1 MLFYSQQGE
10 DLFIL
15 KNLINKKCP
24 SGVFVEVGAL
34 DGIKYSNTGFLE
46 QELCFSGVLIEPSEF
61 FYRLEQSRH
70 KCICVRKAIA
80 ETHKRVLFKQ
90 DWARSGIVDT
100 LPEEYLHQQFYEG
113 NVDKP
118 FRMEEYVR
126 ELETTPLHDVLEEH
140 KIEYI
145 DFMSI
150 DVEGGELGVLQSMN
164 WDIPTYVI
172 CIELQ
177 GVDEDKDNA
186 CRQILI
192 ENGFKLRQKLSI
204 NEFYVNDAYFRK
216 NELYDPDKPYVDWSV
231 YTHIWQIG
239 SFLNLEPNCIEEVQ
253 RVILG

>member
-70 KCICVRKAIA
+70 KCICVKKAIS
-80 ETHKRVLFKQ
+80 ETRKTVLFKE

-100 LPEEYLHQQFYEG
+100 LPEECLYNQYHEEHL
-113 NVDKP
+113 NKP
-118 FRMEEYVR
+118 FRIEDNVY
-126 ELETTPLHDVLEEH
+126 ELETSPLHEILGEH

-150 DVEGGELGVLQSMN
+150 DTEGGELGVLQSMN

-172 CIELQ
+172 CIELD
-177 GVDEDKDNA
+177 GKNEEKDNA
-186 CRQILI
+186 CREILI
-192 ENGFKLRQKLSI
+192 RNGFKLRQRLCV

-216 NELYDPDKPYVDWSV
+216 NELYDSTKPYVNWGV
-231 YTHIWQIG
+231 YKNIGQIG
-239 SFLNLEPNCIEEVQ
+239 SFVDFEPSCFDEVQ